1 MSEKPDMDVKNYS
14 IEDLL
19 KIFDIDIPVDQEEL
33 LERGKDL
40 INKYI
45 NEDQQEAAAFYTKAL
60 QRLLENFKEVE
71 DFFESKNKKE
81 QFGENILK
89 NQYYNDGSVLQ
100 QIANIIPNRQN
111 NTTLISDDHPTQAQG
126 RLISQNVN
134 EPTVTQGHINPILKN
149 KYVSWVNI
157 DSHYREIRRGID
169 STSCNFNDT
178 GLPES
183 HVIAV
188 LDSSTEYTLHLSEP
202 LTNVTALTLKSM
214 EIPMNAYH
222 PVSEKYGTN
231 AFDVIDL
238 SSKTTTCISIPAGFY
253 PAFSTTGDIWD
264 ISGTLVLRI
273 NQQINSKLK
282 ANAIEISINPNTQRA
297 TFTNTSIDISYN
309 IIFYSENVLSCSSQ
323 KCQSNN
329 SGARIDSNLGWLL
342 GFRQPQYTLYPK
354 GSTNLIGKS
363 TDVIISE
370 HIVNPWGT
378 RYLLLEVDDL
388 NRNRASGNL
397 ISMSNNKDKLK
408 LPEYYEKSQGNFPV
422 CSTDISGSVIV
433 SGNAPGLQRRQ
444 NTKIKII
451 EKKRPYRT
459 GTPATTPLIEGDN
472 LTKAQKYTITEIVNR
487 RKTQDQSRY
496 HSPVNTNILF
506 RTPVK
511 RMSTDTMTGNETAMI
526 VSNDMGFEIARQYF
540 GPVTIKTLKIKLL
553 NDKGYPIEL
562 NDDWSF
568 SLMVERLYQY

>member
-71 DFFESKNKKE
+71 SFFEPKNEKK

-89 NQYYNDGSVLQ
+89 NQYYDDGSVLQ
-100 QIANIIPNRQN
+100 KIANIIPNRQN
-111 NTTLISDDHPTQAQG
+111 NTAIISDDHSTQAQG
-126 RLISQNVN
+126 RLISQNVH
-134 EPTVTQGHINPILKN
+134 EPTVAQGHINPILKN

-157 DSHYREIRRGID
+157 DSHYREIRKGIN
-169 STSCNFNDT
+169 SISCNFNDSE
-178 GLPES
+178 LPEA
-183 HVIAV
+183 HIITV
-188 LDSSTEYTLHLSEP
+188 LDSSTEYTFNLSEP

-264 ISGTLVLRI
+264 ISGTLVS
-273 NQQINSKLK
+273 QINSHLI
-282 ANAIEISINPNTQRA
+282 ANDIKISINPNTQRT
-297 TFTNTSIDISYN
+297 TFTNNSSTEYD
-309 IIFYSENVLSCSSQ
+309 IIFYSENGLSCSSQ
-323 KCQSNN
+323 KCQSN

-342 GFRQPQYTLYPK
+342 GFRQPRYTLK
-354 GSTNLIGKS
+354 AHGSIT
-363 TDVIISE
+363 SE

-397 ISMSNNKDKLK
+397 ISMSSNKDKLK
-408 LPEYYEKSQGNFPV
+408 LPGYYEKSRGVFPV
-422 CSTDISGSVIV
+422 CATDINGDTNNS
-433 SGNAPGLQRRQ
+433 SGNAPGLQIRQ
-444 NTKIKII
+444 NTKIKSV
-451 EKKRPYRT
+451 EKKRPHRT
-459 GTPATTPLIEGDN
+459 GTPATTPLIEGNN

-511 RMSTDTMTGNETAMI
+511 RSSTNTMTGNETAMI

>member
-1 MSEKPDMDVKNYS
+1 MSGKPDMNVKNYS

-33 LERGKDL
+33 LERGKNL

-60 QRLLENFKEVE
+60 QRLLENFKEVWA
-71 DFFESKNKKE
+71 FFEPKNEKE

-89 NQYYNDGSVLQ
+89 NQYYNDGSTLQ

-111 NTTLISDDHPTQAQG
+111 NTTLISNDHSIQAQG
-126 RLISQNVN
+126 RLVSQNVHD
-134 EPTVTQGHINPILKN
+134 PTVAQGHINPILKN
-149 KYVSWVNI
+149 TYVSWVNI
-157 DSHYREIRRGID
+157 DSHYREIRRNEMSISCDFNVTDPSGI
-169 STSCNFNDT
+169 S
-178 GLPES
+178 
-183 HVIAV
+183 IKI
-188 LDSSTEYTLHLSEP
+188 LDSSTDYTFNLSEP
-202 LTNVTALTLKSM
+202 LTNVTALSLKSM

-222 PVSEKYGTN
+222 PVSQKYGTN
-231 AFDVIDL
+231 AFDVKDL
-238 SSKTTTCISIPAGFY
+238 SSNKITCISMPSGFY

-264 ISGTLVLRI
+264 GTGHTLVS
-273 NQQINSKLK
+273 QINYDLSY
-282 ANAIEISINPNTQRA
+282 NGIQDIQISINPNTQRA
-297 TFTNTSIDISYN
+297 TFKNTSSSNSYD
-309 IIFYSENVLSCSSQ
+309 IIFYSKNGLNCSSQ

-329 SGARIDSNLGWLL
+329 SGGRIDSNLGWLL
-342 GFRQPQYTLYPK
+342 GFRQPQYTLKKK
-354 GSTNLIGKS
+354 GTISNLSGPAH
-363 TDVIISE
+363 VITSE

-397 ISMSNNKDKLK
+397 ISMSSNKDKLK
-408 LPEYYEKSQGNFPV
+408 LPGYYEKSRGVFPV
-422 CSTDISGSVIV
+422 CSTDA
-433 SGNAPGLQRRQ
+433 SGNASGLQIRQ
-444 NTKIKII
+444 NNKIKSV
-451 EKKRPYRT
+451 EKKRSCRT
-459 GTPATTPLIEGDN
+459 GTPATTPLIDGSTN

-496 HSPVNTNILF
+496 YSPVNTNILF

-511 RMSTDTMTGNETAMI
+511 RSSTNTMTGNETAMI

-568 SLMVERLYQY
+568 SLMVKRLYQY